1 MSPDALICPI
11 SHFLKDL
18 SHSAMAMLSLQ
29 ADDDEHGED
38 NNDGG
43 KPKKWG
49 GGEGEAGGGNDQSPE
64 R

>member
-1 MSPDALICPI
+1 
-11 SHFLKDL
+11 
-18 SHSAMAMLSLQ
+18 MLLLQ
-29 ADDDEHGED
+29 ADDEHGED
-38 NNDGG
+38 NGDGG